1 MIAWRVARECEEKM
15 AWKVAGRVEASGVA
29 SSCACVA
36 SSHRPA
42 NSGWSSRISGA
53 RLVRVRVPG

>member
-1 MIAWRVARECEEKM
+1 MRREDGMEGIAI
-15 AWKVAGRVEASGVA
+15 AGRVVASGVA